1 MAGVD
6 RLLTSAH
13 GLFAAGGA
21 GGGGQVFAADDGENS
36 APAAP
41 AGGSGLGTGVGAAGG
56 VYEQS
61 RAGVSGLDV
70 ESGQLAGVGGG
81 VAGQG
86 QAGAGVIRDQA
97 RTVAAATAPL
107 GNSAA
112 GVRLIVATMDQHLAA
127 MQRELDT
134 TTEQNKVLAVRLRQ
148 LAEAYQG
155 AGRAG
160 LGAGMP
166 MSGMGGL
173 PLGGGMGGG
182 AVSGLSNIAALP
194 ASLLSRR
201 AGGRSG
207 QWSAAEPG
215 PGAAGAAGISQG
227 AIPLSEVSFAG
238 KGVWPGGRAAVSR
251 YVEEALDRMGI
262 SDPRARANWMTGMTT
277 IAEHES
283 RFRSDAINLGDSN
296 AHGPRQADGGPL
308 HCSRGPWQVV
318 PGTFARYHQPGT
330 SNHIWDPVASAC
342 AAMNYQMSRYG
353 VARDGHNQR
362 AMVGQ
367 ANPVVH
373 HGY

>member
-1 MAGVD
+1 MD
-6 RLLTSAH
+6 RLLTRAH

-21 GGGGQVFAADDGENS
+21 GGGGQVFAADDGDNS

-41 AGGSGLGTGVGAAGG
+41 AGGSGLGTGVGVAGG

-70 ESGQLAGVGGG
+70 ESGQVAGVGGG

-182 AVSGLSNIAALP
+182 AVSGLSNLAALP
-194 ASLLSRR
+194 ASLHEPAGRWSLRAVECCRTWARCRRCCRDQSGRDPVVGGLFCGQRCVAGWTGRSEPLCGGGLGSDGYIGSAGPGELDGGNDHDRRARVEISIRRDQLGGQQCSRAASGRRRPAALQPRALAGGARHVRPIPPAGNVEPHLGSRR
-201 AGGRSG
+201 QCVCSD
-207 QWSAAEPG
+207 ELPD
-215 PGAAGAAGISQG
+215 
-227 AIPLSEVSFAG
+227 V
-238 KGVWPGGRAAVSR
+238 
-251 YVEEALDRMGI
+251 ALR
-262 SDPRARANWMTGMTT
+262 
-277 IAEHES
+277 
-283 RFRSDAINLGDSN
+283 
-296 AHGPRQADGGPL
+296 GGP
-308 HCSRGPWQVV
+308 
-318 PGTFARYHQPGT
+318 
-330 SNHIWDPVASAC
+330 
-342 AAMNYQMSRYG
+342 
-353 VARDGHNQR
+353 
-362 AMVGQ
+362 
-367 ANPVVH
+367 
-373 HGY
+373 